1 MQVLGSSKEKQFTH
15 NRQEA
20 NGIST
25 SGAFWLW
32 GSRHPI
38 SSHPTYSSSSCTK
51 VGHIY
56 QKEKKEEEEKE
67 KEGKGLY
74 TRPKKAEMTDEGIEA
89 PKIFTQV
96 LNLRRI
102 SLYCS
107 L

>member
-1 MQVLGSSKEKQFTH
+1 MESLPLVHSG
-15 NRQEA
+15 
-20 NGIST
+20 
-25 SGAFWLW
+25 SGAA
-32 GSRHPI
+32 GIPSHPI
-38 SSHPTYSSSSCTK
+38 P
-51 VGHIY
+51 HIRPLPAPRSAIFI
-56 QKEKKEEEEKE
+56 KKKKKEEEEKE